1 MAWKIEL
8 SAQVDRELGKLDP
21 QQTKRILKF
30 LHEQV
35 ADWTIREVSDRR
47 CGVQN
52 SGNFGNTASV
62 TIAYSA
68 RSKTTGCLFWCCAS
82 AIAEKST
89 ADLFSAF
96 PPHALRLRE

>member
-52 SGNFGNTASV
+52 SGNFGNTAS
-62 TIAYSA
+62 
-68 RSKTTGCLFWCCAS
+68 